1 MQFDFEIYR
10 LHAADINA
18 LLKAEL
24 AVTLSHRHNILAG
37 VAVVSRTQ
45 GLLFAAAL
53 DPPVQEFP
61 NRRDVERD
69 LLGSRRRMWF
79 EFGHRTLAAVWRQDD
94 RDGYRVRVGF
104 QRAMHAT
111 RIFAG
116 PQDVETE
123 GQQPAI
129 DVECE

>member
-1 MQFDFEIYR
+1 MDSS
-10 LHAADINA
+10 L
-18 LLKAEL
+18 
-24 AVTLSHRHNILAG
+24 IL
-37 VAVVSRTQ
+37 
-45 GLLFAAAL
+45 GLLLAAAL
-53 DPPVQEFP
+53 DPPVQEFS

-79 EFGHRTLAAVWRQDD
+79 ELDHHTLAAVWRQDD

-129 DVECE
+129 DVECEEIGFGDGAGRAEGRARQAR